1 MDNYRTEDANVSDVV
16 NTAVA
21 LHLRTVK
28 RQMVDEIMGDLQPKI
43 ENARNKGQTVDVPK
57 MVAQVVKRVFQA

>member
-1 MDNYRTEDANVSDVV
+1 MDNYRTEDANVRDVV

-28 RQMVDEIMGDLQPKI
+28 RQMVDEIMADLAPRI
-43 ENARNKGQTVDVPK
+43 EMARNKGQTW
-57 MVAQVVKRVFQA
+57 MCQRWCSG